1 MPALSISQLQ
11 DKLNTRLGD
20 ATDRTYQ
27 SSEKTEFLNSAIND
41 EYVFDIVRDDS
52 ITTVADQASYDI
64 SGTGVTDVIDV
75 SIDIRGDGYPE
86 PMARSAYDVVGD
98 TLYFDGVYKGLP
110 ADKTLIILGR
120 GKLTTTDTIPE
131 FLQEYVLTLAHI
143 EALMELA
150 TTYTTRFLK
159 NDVTLSEIIAQKREL
174 EAKANRLRVT
184 LRNRHSVRD

>member
-1 MPALSISQLQ
+1 MAALSISQLQ
-11 DKLNTRLGD
+11 DKLNIRLSD
-20 ATDRTYQ
+20 DTDRTYS
-27 SSEKTEFLNSAIND
+27 SSEKTEFLTSAIND

-52 ITTVADQASYDI
+52 IPTVADQAAYDI
-64 SGTGVTDVIDV
+64 ASTGITDVIDV

-86 PMARSAYDVVGD
+86 PMARSAYDLIGT

-110 ADKTLIILGR
+110 AGKDLVILGR
-120 GKLTTTDTIPE
+120 KKLLTTDNIPE
-131 FLQEYVLTLAHI
+131 FLQEYVITLAHI

-174 EAKANRLRVT
+174 EAKASRLRVT